1 MAHHETKHSTL
12 PNLNYSLLDAAQ
24 TTEYKQML
32 KYPVKVLQ
40 IGEGN
45 FLRAFVDWMIQAC
58 NRQGLFEGSIA
69 VTQPR
74 PSGKAKIEELQ
85 LQDGLYTLIVRGI
98 RAGMQVEE
106 KEVVTVFSQ
115 VLDPYGN
122 WEEFLKLAENP
133 DLDIVLSNTTEAGLA
148 YRPGEWVPGQP
159 IESFPGKLTAFLYRR
174 YTQFAGDPEK
184 GLMLLPCELLERNG
198 DLLKEIVLKHSA
210 DWKLPQEFQIWINQ
224 HNLFLNSLVD
234 RIATGFP
241 ASEAERLFTEW
252 GYEDKLLN
260 TTEPYY
266 LWAIEGSPELDARFP
281 LQQAGLNVHWVDD
294 LRPFQLRKVRILNG
308 AHTLLTSIG
317 LLHGLN
323 EVREAVEHPE
333 FGPRIRKA
341 IMQEIVPSVPLPEA
355 EMKVYA
361 EEVLERFVNPFIQHR
376 LTDIAMNS
384 LSKFKVRLL
393 PTLEAYLEREGKLPH
408 LITEAFASLL
418 LLYRVRKDEDDKFIG
433 SRLNGDSVDLK
444 DDPEAL
450 QFLTDSWQQFDR
462 NSITLQELICKI
474 LANTRLWG
482 KDLTEL
488 TGLTESLRDTMTNL
502 RGNLQ

>member
-1 MAHHETKHSTL
+1 MAPHETKQSTL
-12 PNLNYSLLDAAQ
+12 PNLNYSLLDAEQ
-24 TTEYKQML
+24 TSQYEQMKQ
-32 KYPVKVLQ
+32 YPVKVLQ

-74 PSGKAKIEELQ
+74 RSGKAKIEELQ
-85 LQDGLYTLIVRGI
+85 QQDGLYTLIVRGI

-106 KEVVTVFSQ
+106 KEVITVFSQ
-115 VLDPYGN
+115 ALDPYGH

-133 DLDIVLSNTTEAGLA
+133 DLDIVLSNTTEAGLT
-148 YRPGEWVPGQP
+148 YHRDELVPGQP

-174 YTQFAGDPEK
+174 FTQFAGDPGK

-198 DLLKEIVLKHSA
+198 DLLKEIVLKHSV

-224 HNLFLNSLVD
+224 HNHFLNSLVD

-241 ASEAERLFTEW
+241 ASEAESLFTEW

-266 LWAIEGSPELDARFP
+266 LWAIEGKPELDARFP
-281 LQQAGLNVHWVDD
+281 LQQAGLNVHWVED

-323 EVREAVEHPE
+323 EVREVVEHPVYGLWVRE
-333 FGPRIRKA
+333 A
-341 IMQEIVPSVPLPEA
+341 IMHEIVPSVPLPEA
-355 EMKVYA
+355 EMQVYA
-361 EEVLERFVNPFIQHR
+361 KEVLERFVNPFIQHR
-376 LTDIAMNS
+376 LTDIALNS

-393 PTLEAYLEREGKLPH
+393 PTLEAYLEREDKLPI

-418 LLYRVRKDEDDKFIG
+418 LLYHVRKNEDDHFIG
-433 SRLNGDSVDLK
+433 SRLNGDSVFLK
-444 DDPEAL
+444 DDLEAL
-450 QFLTDSWQQFDR
+450 EFLADSWQQFDR
-462 NSITLQELICKI
+462 NSISLQELIRGI
-474 LANTRLWG
+474 LANRGLWG
-482 KDLTEL
+482 KDLNEL

>member
-1 MAHHETKHSTL
+1 MLHHETQPSTL
-12 PNLNYSLLDAAQ
+12 PNLNHTLLDAEQ
-24 TTEYKQML
+24 TSQFEQM
-32 KYPVKVLQ
+32 KMYPVKVLQ

-58 NRQGLFEGSIA
+58 NRQGLFKGSIA

-74 PSGKAKIEELQ
+74 PSGKPKIEELQ
-85 LQDGLYTLIVRGI
+85 QQDGLYTLIVRGI

-106 KEVVTVFSQ
+106 KEVITVFSQ
-115 VLDPYGN
+115 ALDPYGH
-122 WEEFLKLAENP
+122 WEEFLKLAEHP
-133 DLDIVLSNTTEAGLA
+133 DLDIVLSNTTEAGLV
-148 YRPGEWVPGQP
+148 YRPSEWVPGQP

-174 YTQFAGDPEK
+174 FTHFAGDPGK

-210 DWKLPQEFQIWINQ
+210 DWKLPQEFQTWIH
-224 HNLFLNSLVD
+224 HNHFLNSLVD

-241 ASEAERLFTEW
+241 ASEAESLFSEW

-266 LWAIEGSPELDARFP
+266 LWAIEGKPELDARFP

-317 LLHGLN
+317 LLHGMN
-323 EVREAVEHPE
+323 EVREVVEHPVY
-333 FGPRIRKA
+333 GPWVREA
-341 IMQEIVPSVPLPEA
+341 VMQEIVPSVPLPEA
-355 EMKVYA
+355 EMRVYA

-393 PTLEAYLEREGKLPH
+393 PTLEAYLASEDKLP
-408 LITEAFASLL
+408 LSITEAFASLL
-418 LLYRVRKDEDDKFIG
+418 LLYSARKDENDRFIG
-433 SRLNGDSVDLK
+433 SRLNGDSVVLK
-444 DDPEAL
+444 DDLGAL
-450 QFLTDSWQQFDR
+450 QFLADVWQEFDR
-462 NSITLQELICKI
+462 NSITMQELIERI
-474 LANTRLWG
+474 LANTSLWG
-482 KDLTEL
+482 KDLNEL
-488 TGLTESLRDTMTNL
+488 TGLTKSLQDTMTNL
-502 RGNLQ
+502 RGNFK